1 MTSLLNLSYQGQ
13 ANFLFFAPIMNLFK
27 DPRLLI
33 EDGQYHTEVNKRI
46 VIVGRF
52 SHCNINV
59 KNKVDILFGMNSDE
73 GILLSQFPQVSSMIS
88 VKIVSVRHPPQN

>member
-1 MTSLLNLSYQGQ
+1 MVTSASLLNLSYRGQ

-46 VIVGRF
+46 VN
-52 SHCNINV
+52 CW
-59 KNKVDILFGMNSDE
+59 KILTLQYQREQQGGYFVWDE
-73 GILLSQFPQVSSMIS
+73 Q
-88 VKIVSVRHPPQN
+88 